1 MIANCLDFEDE
12 VETDYEMQAYHFTYI
27 KNLSGLINHQ
37 IGNIKHK
44 KIYCERC
51 LNHFTQPDALEK
63 HMDDCKVLNDA
74 KMVLPKD
81 HEATIT
87 FKNFRNKLKVPFV
100 IYADLESILVTHEE
114 PNNENVKT
122 EKYKKHVAYNKVRDH
137 CHLTGMF
144 RGATHFSCNLNY
156 KDSQHVPVIFHNL
169 SGYDSHFIIKT
180 LAKEI
185 KGNISLLP
193 LNKEKY
199 ISFSKAIPNTIITFR
214 FLDSFRFMS
223 SSLDKLSSYLN
234 DNQKKITK
242 IFYNNDEKFNLVTR
256 KGVFPYERH
265 PCLPFSFSLDS
276 LHYYTAPGLAFDAL
290 LKITEVKLELLQD
303 IDMILFFEKANN
315 KYIGEKFNSEEPS
328 SYLLYLD
335 INNLYGA
342 ATCQALPIGE
352 FQWINNVDIYNE
364 KFLSIPD
371 NNEYG
376 YVLEVDLHYPK
387 ELFELHK
394 DLPLCPQHIIPPIS
408 TSNIPKLLTTLYD
421 KSKYVIHYKNLQ
433 QAVKLGL
440 QIKKIH
446 RCLKFRQSSC
456 LKEYI
461 DLNTEMRKKSEND
474 FQKNFYKL
482 MNLAPFGK
490 IIENTFLR
498 YLYDFHYNYIKNKF
512 GNNAKLL
519 YCDTDSLIYHFYVDD
534 IYEHIKTD
542 IHKFDTSDYA
552 VDNIYNIP
560 RVNKKELGLMKDEN
574 SGKIMLEFIGLRSKM
589 YCYKLQMNEDEE
601 KKQIQKLIDNRFS
614 NEYIKNFIQNF
625 GVTKKAKGIQSSAL
639 KLISFDDYF
648 NCLFDNHEIDVTQN
662 LIL

>member
-1 MIANCLDFEDE
+1 
-12 VETDYEMQAYHFTYI
+12 
-27 KNLSGLINHQ
+27 
-37 IGNIKHK
+37 
-44 KIYCERC
+44 
-51 LNHFTQPDALEK
+51 
-63 HMDDCKVLNDA
+63 
-74 KMVLPKD
+74 
-81 HEATIT
+81 
-87 FKNFRNKLKVPFV
+87 
-100 IYADLESILVTHEE
+100 
-114 PNNENVKT
+114 
-122 EKYKKHVAYNKVRDH
+122 
-137 CHLTGMF
+137 
-144 RGATHFSCNLNY
+144 
-156 KDSQHVPVIFHNL
+156 
-169 SGYDSHFIIKT
+169 
-180 LAKEI
+180 
-185 KGNISLLP
+185 
-193 LNKEKY
+193 
-199 ISFSKAIPNTIITFR
+199 
-214 FLDSFRFMS
+214 MS

-234 DNQKKITK
+234 DNQKRITK
-242 IFYNNDEKFNLVTR
+242 IFYDNDEKFNLVTR
-256 KGVFPYERH
+256 KGVFPYEYLDSWEKLKETSLPPKECFYSKIKNSEISEEDYIHACNVWNSFNIKTLQEYAELYLTTDVLLLVDVFENFREV
-265 PCLPFSFSLDS
+265 CLQTYQLDS

-290 LKITEVKLELLQD
+290 LKITKVKLELLQD
-303 IDMILFFEKANN
+303 IDMILFFEKGIRGGISQCSNRYGKANN

-342 ATCQALPIGE
+342 AMCQALPIGE

-364 KFLSIPD
+364 NFLSIPD

-433 QAVKLGL
+433 QAVKL
-440 QIKKIH
+440 
-446 RCLKFRQSSC
+446 
-456 LKEYI
+456 
-461 DLNTEMRKKSEND
+461 
-474 FQKNFYKL
+474 
-482 MNLAPFGK
+482 
-490 IIENTFLR
+490 
-498 YLYDFHYNYIKNKF
+498 
-512 GNNAKLL
+512 
-519 YCDTDSLIYHFYVDD
+519 DD

-614 NEYIKNFIQNF
+614 NEYITNFIQNF

-662 LIL
+662 SILSKKHEMKKATSSDSASQDKGTSNVPATSTVKKSTWDSVFEDTERFKRSKDVPPTSKRIELLDIPTEQDFLEMKRDLIHCLTDHFWLYQAQPQTELDWKAMEEEYKWACIHDEICREYWTEIKCMISYYLQIHKYYKNRKRCATAHCESCSPKKLQ